1 MMLSV
6 DERYDLFKCTLQKC
20 SSNILSM
27 KDDDFRYTLFEEL
40 TTDIIS
46 FLHNNTLDLLI
57 DEGYIDET
65 IYNKCSELRETYI
78 SEEKNLSE
86 LSDIN
91 KIKSMPM
98 FCRIVKLADEIIN
111 LLYI

>member
-1 MMLSV
+1 MLSE
-6 DERYDLFKCTLQKC
+6 DERYDLFKCTLQKS

-27 KDDDFRYTLFEEL
+27 NDDDFRYTLFEEL
-40 TTDIIS
+40 PPDIIS

-65 IYNKCSELRETYI
+65 IYKKCSELREIYI
-78 SEEKNLSE
+78 GEEKILSK
-86 LSDIN
+86 LSDMD
-91 KIKSMPM
+91 KIRASTS
-98 FCRIVKLADEIIN
+98 FRRIIKLADEIIN